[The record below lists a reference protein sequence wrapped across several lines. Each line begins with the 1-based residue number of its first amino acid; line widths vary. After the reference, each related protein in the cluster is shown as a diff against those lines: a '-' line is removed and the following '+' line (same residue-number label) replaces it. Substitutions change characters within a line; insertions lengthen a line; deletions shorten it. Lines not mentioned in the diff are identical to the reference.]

1 MLRANGDDYE
11 FELLT
16 EDEML
21 ALAEMNEDPLL
32 NLDDLGKLPDMSDA
46 SSEEPT
52 IKTEDHQNMRRLTEN
67 TSPFTGVTES
77 DVTDDLIAILPAL
90 QVDDLEASNLGD

>member
-1 MLRANGDDYE
+1 MVLRTNGDDYD

-46 SSEEPT
+46 SPEEPT
-52 IKTEDHQNMRRLTEN
+52 IKTEDHRSRITEN